1 MDTDDPY
8 KDLAERYDWM
18 KLSNPARD
26 EFFRKLFAD
35 HNVTTVLDCACGTG
49 RDIILFDSFGCD
61 VHGSDL
67 SESMLA
73 QARKNLSESNLDIPI
88 KKADFRYLT
97 EQFNSHF
104 DAVVC
109 LSNAINEPIED
120 TETLKAVRSMKAILR
135 DGGILVFDQ
144 AQTDATMK
152 KPRRFDPIVSERDYS
167 RLFVID
173 YFENKMEVHMF
184 DFIHTESE
192 TDFRHNSFHI
202 RIRLKNSWDSV
213 LREAEFTKIEY
224 FGDWLLSPY
233 DKEHSGRLIAVAY
246 K

>member
-1 MDTDDPY
+1 MIEDPY

-18 KLSNPARD
+18 KLSNLTRD

-35 HNVTTVLDCACGTG
+35 HSVKTVLDCACGTG

-73 QARKNLSESNLDIPI
+73 QAHKNLSEANLDISL
-88 KKADFRYLT
+88 KKADFRNLSEHYT
-97 EQFNSHF
+97 PHF

-109 LSNAINEPIED
+109 LSNAINEPLED
-120 TETLKAVRSMKAILR
+120 SETLKAVRSMKAILR

-152 KPRRFDPIVSERDYS
+152 KPHRFDPIANERDYS
-167 RLFVID
+167 RLFVVD
-173 YFENKMEVHMF
+173 YFENKMEVHIF

-192 TDFRHNSFHI
+192 RDFKHNSFYV
-202 RIRLKNSWDSV
+202 RIRLKDSWESI
-213 LREAEFTKIEY
+213 LREAEFKKVEY
-224 FGDWLLSPY
+224 FGDWRFSPY
-233 DKEHSGRLIAVAY
+233 DKEQSRRLIAVAH

>member
-1 MDTDDPY
+1 MLEDPY
-8 KDLAERYDWM
+8 SDLAERYDWM
-18 KLSNPARD
+18 LFSNLVRD
-26 EFFRKLFAD
+26 DFFRRLFEI

-49 RDIILFDSFGCD
+49 SDLILFNSFGCD
-61 VHGSDL
+61 VHGADL
-67 SESMLA
+67 SEAMLA
-73 QARKNLSESNLDIPI
+73 QAREKLSDANLSIPI
-88 KKADFRYLT
+88 KKADFRDLA
-97 EQFNSHF
+97 EHFKSNF

-109 LSNAINEPIED
+109 LSNAINEPLQD
-120 TETLKAVRSMKAILR
+120 DKTLRALRNMRAILR

-144 AQTDATMK
+144 GQTDATMK
-152 KPRRFDPIVSERDYS
+152 KPPRFDPIVNERDYS

-192 TDFRHNSFHI
+192 RDFRHNSFHI
-202 RIRLKNSWDSV
+202 RIRLKDSWDLI

-224 FGDWLLSPY
+224 FGDWQFTPY
-233 DKEHSGRLIAVAY
+233 DKEHSRRLIAVAH

>member
-1 MDTDDPY
+1 MIEDPY

-26 EFFRKLFAD
+26 EFFRQLFAN
-35 HNVTTVLDCACGTG
+35 HNVATVLDCACGTG
-49 RDIILFDSFGCD
+49 RDIILFDSLGCD

-73 QARKNLSESNLDIPI
+73 QARKKLSEAHLDIPL
-88 KKADFRYLT
+88 KKADFRNLA
-97 EQFNSHF
+97 EQFKSHF

-109 LSNAINEPIED
+109 LSNAINEPLQD
-120 TETLKAVRSMKAILR
+120 SETLQAVRGMKAILR

-152 KPRRFDPIVSERDYS
+152 KPHRFDPIVNERDYS
-167 RLFVID
+167 RLFVVD

-184 DFIHTESE
+184 DFIHTEAE

-202 RIRLKNSWDSV
+202 RIRLKDSWDSI
-213 LREAEFTKIEY
+213 LREAEFAKIEY
-224 FGDWLLSPY
+224 FGDWQFSAY
-233 DKEHSGRLIAVAY
+233 NKEHSRRLIVVAH